1 MYRFGD
7 EELQAVKRVFDS
19 KEFYRVGS
27 RYQEVDNFEK
37 ELADKMGVDYALF
50 LGGGT
55 IALIAG
61 LIGLGVGPGDEV
73 IVPGYTFMAS
83 ALAVTAVGAIP
94 VIAEIDETLVISPDD
109 IEKKISPNTKAI
121 MPVHMIGFPC
131 DMDRIMEIAEK
142 HNILVIEDAC
152 QAVGGSYKSKRLGS
166 IGHVGALSFN
176 YFKIISCG
184 EGGAVLTNSKD
195 AFERAVY
202 LHDGGSVFRQ
212 DYIGLAKAQNEEFS
226 YTDINPIY
234 SEFRNPV
241 FAGIQSRQSE
251 INGAIMRVQLKRLD
265 GILADLRRAKK
276 VIMDAVADS
285 GIQFL
290 KTNDEGD
297 CATHLGFIF
306 DDEKT
311 ARCFAESQGVGGSLP
326 IDSGRH
332 VYTNWEPIMNKRGSA
347 HDRTNPFKL
356 EANQGLNF
364 NYSEDMCP
372 DTLDI
377 LSRVVCVAMNPDWT
391 GEEIQEKISSINTAA
406 KAL

>member
-1 MYRFGD
+1 
-7 EELQAVKRVFDS
+7 
-19 KEFYRVGS
+19 
-27 RYQEVDNFEK
+27 
-37 ELADKMGVDYALF
+37 
-50 LGGGT
+50 
-55 IALIAG
+55 
-61 LIGLGVGPGDEV
+61 
-73 IVPGYTFMAS
+73 
-83 ALAVTAVGAIP
+83 
-94 VIAEIDETLVISPDD
+94 
-109 IEKKISPNTKAI
+109 

-142 HNILVIEDAC
+142 HNIMVIEDAC

-212 DYIGLAKAQNEEFS
+212 AYIGLAKAQNEGFS

-276 VIMDAVADS
+276 VIMDARQTVEYNS
-285 GIQFL
+285 
-290 KTNDEGD
+290 
-297 CATHLGFIF
+297 
-306 DDEKT
+306 
-311 ARCFAESQGVGGSLP
+311 
-326 IDSGRH
+326 
-332 VYTNWEPIMNKRGSA
+332 
-347 HDRTNPFKL
+347 
-356 EANQGLNF
+356 
-364 NYSEDMCP
+364 
-372 DTLDI
+372 
-377 LSRVVCVAMNPDWT
+377 
-391 GEEIQEKISSINTAA
+391 
-406 KAL
+406 